1 MPKRIKQLLL
11 LIGIPMTLQKSE
23 EPWDPLDI
31 LLKAP
36 WWISAALAALVY
48 VSLAIVLPSLELP
61 DIAWVREYAWYAHQ
75 VAPFIALVFLVHAA
89 MSAILFRHHRKQ
101 REQTQQ
107 EVQALLRVLETEPV
121 VTDSVS
127 ATPVDSACP
136 MCGSELAR
144 RSLHTDKDAK
154 DGFWE
159 CSTYPSAGTGE
170 VPSL

>member
-1 MPKRIKQLLL
+1 MLKRFKQLLL
-11 LIGIPMTLQKSE
+11 LIGIPITIRKSE

-61 DIAWVREYAWYAHQ
+61 DIPWVREYAGYAHQ
-75 VAPFIALVFLVHAA
+75 FAPFIALMFLVQAVMAA
-89 MSAILFRHHRKQ
+89 LLSRYNRKQ

-107 EVQALLRVLETEPV
+107 EVQALLRVLETQPAL
-121 VTDSVS
+121 TDSVS
-127 ATPVDSACP
+127 ASPVDSACP

-144 RSLHTDKDAK
+144 RNLHNDKATK

-159 CSTYPSAGTGE
+159 CSTYPKCWYRRSA
-170 VPSL
+170 